1 MILQPP
7 PPEPDREFFADHR
20 RDFRF
25 RPALPGEPAGHGVLV
40 AKDGR
45 RWSWPIASS
54 AAFEVNSNT
63 ELIEVIAAAVL
74 AAGGLEV
81 AGMETPAV

>member
-1 MILQPP
+1 M
-7 PPEPDREFFADHR
+7 
-20 RDFRF
+20 
-25 RPALPGEPAGHGVLV
+25 LV